1 VAKDILQTIKEA
13 KRNFKTLSA
22 PYAPFEAGKQYAI
35 IRLLTQPQKTAKA
48 ESAVLMPDG
57 KGGYV
62 PSDQV
67 ANVGYK
73 VIPLALVLVSEDES
87 KRPGDIYTVPANEVT
102 GVMINPKWE
111 AMRMQELRATG
122 GMTREATDDDSTRK
136 WSLNLDEYWGRYLFP
151 LPYNE
156 EFTKEDKH
164 TFRVPLLKLQ
174 SKYNIQ

>member
-1 VAKDILQTIKEA
+1 MAQDILKTIKDA
-13 KRNFKTLSA
+13 KRNFKTLAA
-22 PYAPFEAGKQYAI
+22 PYTPFEAGKQYAI
-35 IRLLTQPQKTAKA
+35 IRLLTQDTKKQEAT
-48 ESAVLMPDG
+48 SAVLMPDG
-57 KGGYV
+57 KGGFV

-67 ANVGYK
+67 ANIGYK
-73 VIPLALVLVSEDES
+73 VIPLALILVSEDED
-87 KRPGDIYTVPANEVT
+87 KVPGDIYTVPANEVT

-111 AMRMQELRATG
+111 AMRLQELKATG

-156 EFTKEDKH
+156 EFTKDDKH

-174 SKYNIQ
+174 SKYNIK